1 MSDNSNLFVKYIS
14 YSDDRDSLTG
24 AFSFVMDYVDEFASP
39 SIVITGYRHY
49 SNVLHRLEDEKGEL
63 RFSVSVSGEVN

>member
-1 MSDNSNLFVKYIS
+1 MGDSKNLFAKYIN
-14 YSDDRDSLTG
+14 YSDDKDSLAS
-24 AFSFVMDYVDEFASP
+24 AFAFVMEYVDEFASP

-49 SNVLHRLEDEKGEL
+49 SNILDMPEDEKGEL